1 MAKSKS
7 KSRAKA
13 KEDVTTDNLGD
24 RIYTTAK
31 DTFGK
36 QFKSVKQFLRGE
48 SEKLAITLRMII
60 EARIAGDVSEEE
72 ARILLNQQK
81 IATSAVLTAAEGMS
95 LIAVQSAINAAL
107 NVVRQF
113 VNGKVGFSLL

>member
-24 RIYTTAK
+24 RIFTTAK

-48 SEKLAITLRMII
+48 R
-60 EARIAGDVSEEE
+60 DVSEEE

>member
-1 MAKSKS
+1 MAKVK
-7 KSRAKA
+7 AKA
-13 KEDVTTDNLGD
+13 NHDVTTENLGD
-24 RIYTTAK
+24 KIFSTAK
-31 DTFGK
+31 DTFGR

-60 EARIAGDVSEEE
+60 EARISGNVSEEE

-81 IATSAVLTAAEGMS
+81 MAMSAVLTAAEGIS

-113 VNGKVGFSLL
+113 VNGKVGFGLL

>member
-1 MAKSKS
+1 M
-7 KSRAKA
+7 AKA
-13 KEDVTTDNLGD
+13 KRKGKAKAKSEVTPENLGD
-24 RIYTTAK
+24 QIFSTAK

-60 EARIAGDVSEEE
+60 EARISGDVSEEE